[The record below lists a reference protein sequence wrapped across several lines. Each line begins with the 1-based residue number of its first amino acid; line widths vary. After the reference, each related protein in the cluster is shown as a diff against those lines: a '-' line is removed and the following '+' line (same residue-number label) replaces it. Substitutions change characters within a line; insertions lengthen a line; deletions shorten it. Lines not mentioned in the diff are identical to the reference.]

1 MPRTEDSEADSQPQ
15 TGDTGEN
22 GTAETPI
29 LVLVSDPGNR
39 TVLEDWLAGHETYR
53 AVGRG
58 ADIRTAD
65 FECCLLDGEALQEHR
80 EALLDRQASEGAIL
94 PYLLLVPDVAHGEV
108 RAQLEGEYPDLWAA
122 IDGMVDM
129 PVSEDRLAERVE
141 TVLRLREQSIAVNQQ
156 RDQLDVLNRV
166 LRHDIRNDVHVILA
180 WAENLEGELPA
191 EKEQSIEKIL
201 RAGNH
206 VVELTT
212 SAHDIAEM
220 IHGEGTP
227 DLSAVSL
234 DRVLRDELEK
244 RRQTHPEADIS
255 MPEPASPETRV
266 LANEMLS
273 SVFRNLVNNA
283 IQHNDADRPSV
294 TVTVEDGDDV
304 VRVTVADNGPGIPEA
319 HRDRLFDEGERG
331 MDSEGTGM
339 GLFLVGRLVESH
351 GGDVWIADRSTSAD
365 DGGTDAKRGVVFVV
379 ELPNAPAA
387 D

>member
-1 MPRTEDSEADSQPQ
+1 MPRTEDSETDSQPQ
-15 TGDTGEN
+15 TRDTGED

-29 LVLVSDPGNR
+29 LVLVSDSGNR

-53 AVGRG
+53 AVGRDV
-58 ADIRTAD
+58 DIRTAD
-65 FECCLLDGEALQEHR
+65 FECCLIDR
-80 EALLDRQASEGAIL
+80 KALLDQWETLVERQASEGAIL
-94 PYLLLVPDVAHGEV
+94 PYLLLVPDVAHAEI
-108 RAQLEGEYPDLWAA
+108 RAQLESEYPDLWVA
-122 IDGMVDM
+122 IDGLIDM
-129 PVSEDRLAERVE
+129 PVSADRLAERVE

-156 RDQLDVLNRV
+156 REQLDVLNRV

-180 WAENLEGELPA
+180 WAENLEGEVPA
-191 EKEQSIEKIL
+191 EQEQSIEKIL
-201 RAGNH
+201 RAGTH

-234 DRVLRDELEK
+234 HRVLTDELEK

-255 MPEPASPETRV
+255 MPVPASPETHV

-283 IQHNDADRPSV
+283 IQHNDADEPSV
-294 TVTVEDGDDV
+294 TITVEDGDGV
-304 VRVTVADNGPGIPEA
+304 VHVTVADNGPGIPDEQQ
-319 HRDRLFDEGERG
+319 DRLFSEGETG
-331 MDSEGTGM
+331 IDSEGTGM
-339 GLFLVGRLVESH
+339 GLFLVRRLVESS
-351 GGDVWIADRSTSAD
+351 GGDVWIEDRQTAGESADVDADR
-365 DGGTDAKRGVVFVV
+365 GTVFVV
-379 ELPNAPAA
+379 ELPKTPTT

>member
-1 MPRTEDSEADSQPQ
+1 MPRTEDSEADPQPQ
-15 TGDTGEN
+15 TEDTSED

-53 AVGRG
+53 AVGRDV
-58 ADIRTAD
+58 DIRTAD
-65 FECCLLDGEALQEHR
+65 FECCLLDRKALLDQWET
-80 EALLDRQASEGAIL
+80 LLDRQASEGAIL

-122 IDGMVDM
+122 IDGLIDM

-191 EKEQSIEKIL
+191 EQEQSIEKIL

-227 DLSAVSL
+227 DLSAVLL
-234 DRVLRDELEK
+234 DRVLTDELEK

-283 IQHNDADRPSV
+283 IQHNDADEPAV
-294 TVTVEDGDDV
+294 TITVEDGDGV

-319 HRDRLFDEGERG
+319 QRDRLFDEGERG

-339 GLFLVGRLVESH
+339 GLFLVRRLVESY
-351 GGDVWIADRSTSAD
+351 GGDVWIANRSTSAD